1 MSLSGAVSGL
11 PDKALAS
18 RGRSLS
24 EEGRSWL
31 WQDKSKLYNDLQQ
44 IFLYMERLRVT
55 VSSISYPSILTASS
69 RVEMALLV
77 VAISSNKGIA
87 LCRACK
93 IKPRQKWHKKNTKP
107 ALISSASECHEHT
120 REITRSHAENTRK
133 RMRTDSAVQLYAAA
147 NPIWRSDMPPLT
159 TAFNQLLL
167 QNQST
172 DKLQN
177 LGLFIDMSE
186 D

>member
-69 RVEMALLV
+69 RDEMALLV

-87 LCRACK
+87 LLCRACK
-93 IKPRQKWHKKNTKP
+93 IKPKHRMPRTHVRNYEEPRREYPKAHVNRLRCAIVCSCKSNMAVRYATLDNGIQPVITPKP
-107 ALISSASECHEHT
+107 EH
-120 REITRSHAENTRK
+120 R
-133 RMRTDSAVQLYAAA
+133 
-147 NPIWRSDMPPLT
+147 
-159 TAFNQLLL
+159 
-167 QNQST
+167 
-172 DKLQN
+172 
-177 LGLFIDMSE
+177 
-186 D
+186 